1 MSSLDV
7 FWLAWPWM
15 GLGGAIVMI
24 VLLFATN
31 VMRSDINIARWCDPV
46 WLAWVLPPLLM
57 IHQFE
62 EYACHVVDGQYE
74 LVNTMSA
81 MVAQFNVP
89 MAHFPMMNMVF
100 AWIALPIAA
109 IVAKRNPVVGLSG
122 YGFILANAFTHI
134 AATFALGLGVLD
146 NPGFFTGTI
155 LFIGINIW
163 VAYVCIK
170 TTGIGVKGWVV
181 MIVGRHLR
189 THHLVYGIRIRR
201 GSRGRGDTHWRR
213 GSIVRTHALG
223 LTRLQAI
230 CTEERSSW
238 LGLIR

>member
-170 TTGIGVKGWVV
+170 TNGIGVKGWVV
-181 MIVGRHLR
+181 MIVGGIFGHITLFM
-189 THHLVYGIRIRR
+189 VYAFGAVAGAGGILI
-201 GSRGRGDTHWRR
+201 GDVVVSFAPMLWVLL
-213 GSIVRTHALG
+213 GYKLFVRKKDLAG
-223 LTRLQAI
+223 
-230 CTEERSSW
+230 
-238 LGLIR
+238 